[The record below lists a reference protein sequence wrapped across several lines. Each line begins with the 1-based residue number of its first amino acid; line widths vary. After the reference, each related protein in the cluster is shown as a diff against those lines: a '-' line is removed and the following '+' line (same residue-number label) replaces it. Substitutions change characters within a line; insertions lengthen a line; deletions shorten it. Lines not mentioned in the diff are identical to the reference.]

1 MEKTETALILGG
13 LAIVG
18 VLVYLVYETGK
29 GISDAATSGYNAYKQ
44 WHQSVFEGPEY
55 GAQGA
60 TGPDRGRRRGRR
72 LQPVVEA
79 HLAREGHRFRSARQH
94 RLGAEVHPR
103 ARDLAGQ
110 QLAADAVRRLQHG
123 HPRTALQQPVGRGQP
138 GDPGS
143 DDDDP
148 TGART
153 TLHFAHVLKPLR
165 PL

>member
-60 TGPDRGRRRGRR
+60 TGALGGASAGLSTNSSGGD
-72 LQPVVEA
+72 VSEA
-79 HLAREGHRFRSARQH
+79 FTDYTTEQMLLEG
-94 RLGAEVHPR
+94 P
-103 ARDLAGQ
+103 
-110 QLAADAVRRLQHG
+110 
-123 HPRTALQQPVGRGQP
+123 
-138 GDPGS
+138 
-143 DDDDP
+143 
-148 TGART
+148 
-153 TLHFAHVLKPLR
+153 
-165 PL
+165 